1 MSWAGGTGGGG
12 SRNGGG
18 DSVVVTCKTKWF
30 LINDL
35 ILNTVAKGQGIS
47 GEFFVNVS
55 WFRNVFLVF
64 SNQPKKQR
72 YFCKDFCPSLG

>member
-35 ILNTVAKGQGIS
+35 ILITVAKGQEIS
-47 GEFFVNVS
+47 EECFVKVS
-55 WFRNVFLVF
+55 
-64 SNQPKKQR
+64 
-72 YFCKDFCPSLG
+72 

>member
-12 SRNGGG
+12 SLNGGG

-35 ILNTVAKGQGIS
+35 ILNTIAKGQEIS
-47 GEFFVNVS
+47 EYFFEKVS
-55 WFRNVFLVF
+55 WF
-64 SNQPKKQR
+64 
-72 YFCKDFCPSLG
+72 

>member
-18 DSVVVTCKTKWF
+18 DSVVVTCKIKLF

-35 ILNTVAKGQGIS
+35 ILNTVAKGRGIS
-47 GEFFVNVS
+47 KDFFVKVS
-55 WFRNVFLVF
+55 
-64 SNQPKKQR
+64 
-72 YFCKDFCPSLG
+72 

>member
-47 GEFFVNVS
+47 EEFFVKVS
-55 WFRNVFLVF
+55 WFRNVIFVS
-64 SNQPKKQR
+64 SNWPKNQR
-72 YFCKDFCPSLG
+72 NCCKDFCPSL